1 MIISDYYNSGYI
13 YTIRIPQEL
22 NDIYQN
28 MNTTSTALSYRD
40 GWLNVKIKLFL
51 YFYRVDL
58 ILNVFKWKKHSTTYS
73 KAA

>member
-1 MIISDYYNSGYI
+1 MILSFWIHLYPLN
-13 YTIRIPQEL
+13 RQEL

-58 ILNVFKWKKHSTTYS
+58 ILNVFK
-73 KAA
+73 